1 MNAKQ
6 KKQME
11 KDMLTLIEKLMEDEN
26 LTKGEAFVVQGFIL
40 AITARTKKQSDTVID
55 NVLGLIE
62 GLKISKEKIEILKKV
77 AERLVFQHG
86 PSNALA
92 FIEAEKKRKEKV

>member
-40 AITARTKKQSDTVID
+40 AITARTKKQSDIVID

-77 AERLVFQHG
+77 AERLVFQHT
-86 PSNALA
+86 PNDAISRS
-92 FIEAEKKRKEKV
+92 IQ

>member
-1 MNAKQ
+1 MNAKD
-6 KKQME
+6 KKQLE
-11 KDMLTLIEKLMEDEN
+11 DDMLTLIKHLMEDEN

-62 GLKISKEKIEILKKV
+62 SLKISKEKIEILKKV
-77 AERLVFQHG
+77 AERLVFKHG
-86 PSNALA
+86 PINSPSRS
-92 FIEAEKKRKEKV
+92 IQ

>member
-1 MNAKQ
+1 MNAKD
-6 KKQME
+6 KKQLE
-11 KDMLTLIEKLMEDEN
+11 DDM

-86 PSNALA
+86 PSNSPSRS
-92 FIEAEKKRKEKV
+92 IQ

>member
-1 MNAKQ
+1 MNAKD
-6 KKQME
+6 KKKLE
-11 KDMLTLIEKLMEDEN
+11 DDMLRLIEKLMEDEN

-86 PSNALA
+86 PSNCPSRS
-92 FIEAEKKRKEKV
+92 IQ

>member
-1 MNAKQ
+1 MNEKQ
-6 KKQME
+6 KKQIE

-40 AITARTKKQSDTVID
+40 AITARTKKQSDIVID
-55 NVLGLIE
+55 NVLSLIE

-77 AERLVFQHG
+77 AERLVFQHT
-86 PSNALA
+86 PNDAISRS
-92 FIEAEKKRKEKV
+92 IQ

>member
-1 MNAKQ
+1 MNAKD
-6 KKQME
+6 KKQLE
-11 KDMLTLIEKLMEDEN
+11 DDMLTLIKHLMEDEN

-62 GLKISKEKIEILKKV
+62 SLAISKEKIEILKKV
-77 AERLVFQHG
+77 AEKLVFQHG
-86 PSNALA
+86 PSNLQYRS
-92 FIEAEKKRKEKV
+92 IQ

>member
-1 MNAKQ
+1 MNKKQ

-40 AITARTKKQSDTVID
+40 AITARTKKQSDIVID

-62 GLKISKEKIEILKKV
+62 SLAISKEKIEILKKV
-77 AERLVFQHG
+77 AERLVFQHS
-86 PSNALA
+86 PSNMPS
-92 FIEAEKKRKEKV
+92 RSVQ

>member
-6 KKQME
+6 KKQLE
-11 KDMLTLIEKLMEDEN
+11 EDMLTLIKHLMEDEN

-40 AITARTKKQSDTVID
+40 AITARTKKQSEIVID

-62 GLKISKEKIEILKKV
+62 GLKISEEKIEILKKV

-86 PSNALA
+86 PSNSPSRS
-92 FIEAEKKRKEKV
+92 IQ